1 MSLADVCM
9 LLVTKLKKKKK
20 VFNPVSQRILWISH
34 PLRKEV
40 EAARSQLDG

>member
-1 MSLADVCM
+1 MGLADVCM
-9 LLVTKLKKKKK
+9 SLVTKLKKKQ

-40 EAARSQLDG
+40 EAAKSQLDG